1 MALYHLYSQATRIT
15 NDDAVTTLD
24 EMSLIADLSP
34 EQFEQEL
41 LGAWNELQQVPSY
54 VESLLEANRA
64 LIESIATDNTS
75 LE

>member
-1 MALYHLYSQATRIT
+1 MATYHLYSQATRIISD
-15 NDDAVTTLD
+15 NALTTRN
-24 EMSLIADLSP
+24 EMSLIAGFSS

-41 LGAWNELQQVPSY
+41 LAAWNDLQQVPSY
-54 VESLLEANRA
+54 VEGLLEANRT